1 MATTS
6 SLGSLG
12 WLGLVEEEGVAGWAA
27 GSVWL
32 GWGRAAGGRRGD
44 LALQVIDLLLGD
56 LIAGIDFERAL
67 ELNESSVE
75 IAALDED
82 AAAVDVSGR
91 GLESHAREVLFV
103 TQVVRPQIDGVLVVG
118 KGGVVILVRFGGL
131 PAFVPRF

>member
-1 MATTS
+1 MQ
-6 SLGSLG
+6 L
-12 WLGLVEEEGVAGWAA
+12 
-27 GSVWL
+27 
-32 GWGRAAGGRRGD
+32 
-44 LALQVIDLLLGD
+44 IDLLLGD

-131 PAFVPRF
+131 PGFVPRFGGLGGFLGFLFGGLGVRRRGANGCEAQKQERKRSKKDCR